1 VVWIKKRCSV
11 GRVSGY
17 QLSKS
22 AAQGLEGMV
31 VLIPAE
37 TKSSDSNKIDL
48 GCGSA
53 GIEYYWNEQQQQG

>member
-1 VVWIKKRCSV
+1 V

-17 QLSKS
+17 QLRKS
-22 AAQGLEGMV
+22 AAQGLEGMA

-53 GIEYYWNEQQQQG
+53 GIEYYWNQQQQQG